1 MVFYIFNKQLK
12 LTGEYLEKQ
21 VSEYAKE
28 KEIDEGKLWEELNNE
43 FKMIY
48 GTNQQLAKE
57 EYQVAKFQKKI
68 DDLDYKIE
76 NIKRAVP
83 KNEITGKDED
93 KFIITEKE
101 VAVRKIWN
109 VSNTAGAFKSFT
121 DKEEAMKYSK
131 KINKEVLEYLK

>member
-1 MVFYIFNKQLK
+1 MK
-12 LTGEYLEKQ
+12 LDEFMKNVEILGKEFSIYTDEEKGVMFPLNTVHLLTRVDMLE
-21 VSEYAKE
+21 
-28 KEIDEGKLWEELNNE
+28 
-43 FKMIY
+43 
-48 GTNQQLAKE
+48 LAKE

-93 KFIITEKE
+93 KFTITEKE

-121 DKEEAMKYSK
+121 DKDKAIEYSRD
-131 KINKEVLEYLK
+131 INKEVLGYLK

>member
-1 MVFYIFNKQLK
+1 MK
-12 LTGEYLEKQ
+12 LDEFMEKVEILGKEFSMYVDDEKGVSFPLNTVHLLTRVDMLEL
-21 VSEYAKE
+21 S
-28 KEIDEGKLWEELNNE
+28 
-43 FKMIY
+43 
-48 GTNQQLAKE
+48 KE

-76 NIKRAVP
+76 NIKKAVP

-93 KFIITEKE
+93 KFTITEKE

-121 DKEEAMKYSK
+121 TKDDALKSSKE
-131 KINKEVLEYLK
+131 INVKVFEYLK

>member
-1 MVFYIFNKQLK
+1 MK
-12 LTGEYLEKQ
+12 LDEFMKNVEILGKEFSMYVDDEKGVSFPLNTVHLLTRVDMLEL
-21 VSEYAKE
+21 S
-28 KEIDEGKLWEELNNE
+28 
-43 FKMIY
+43 
-48 GTNQQLAKE
+48 KE
-57 EYQVAKFQKKI
+57 EYQAAKFQKKI

-93 KFIITEKE
+93 KFTITEKE

-121 DKEEAMKYSK
+121 DKNEAMGYSK
-131 KINKEVLEYLK
+131 NINKEVLNYLK

>member
-1 MVFYIFNKQLK
+1 MKLDEFMKDIEILGKEFSIYTDEEKGVMFPFNTVHL
-12 LTGEYLEKQ
+12 LTRVDMLEL
-21 VSEYAKE
+21 S
-28 KEIDEGKLWEELNNE
+28 
-43 FKMIY
+43 
-48 GTNQQLAKE
+48 KE

-76 NIKRAVP
+76 NIKKAVP

-93 KFIITEKE
+93 KFTITEKE

-121 DKEEAMKYSK
+121 DKEEAIEYSK
-131 KINKEVLEYLK
+131 NINKEVFGYLKGE

>member
-1 MVFYIFNKQLK
+1 MK
-12 LTGEYLEKQ
+12 LDEFMEKVEILGKEFSIYTDEEKGVAFPLNTVHLLTRVDMLE
-21 VSEYAKE
+21 
-28 KEIDEGKLWEELNNE
+28 
-43 FKMIY
+43 
-48 GTNQQLAKE
+48 LAKE

-93 KFIITEKE
+93 KFTITEKE

-109 VSNTAGAFKSFT
+109 VSNTAGAFKSFVN
-121 DKEEAMKYSK
+121 KNEAMEYSK

>member
-1 MVFYIFNKQLK
+1 MK
-12 LTGEYLEKQ
+12 LDEFMEKVEILGKEFSMYVDDEKGVSFPLNTVHLLTRVDMLE
-21 VSEYAKE
+21 
-28 KEIDEGKLWEELNNE
+28 
-43 FKMIY
+43 
-48 GTNQQLAKE
+48 LAKE

-76 NIKRAVP
+76 NIKRPVP

-93 KFIITEKE
+93 KYTITEKE

-121 DKEEAMKYSK
+121 DKDKAIEYSRD
-131 KINKEVLEYLK
+131 INKEVLGYLK

>member
-1 MVFYIFNKQLK
+1 MK
-12 LTGEYLEKQ
+12 LDEFMEKVEILGKEFSIYTDEEKGVSFPLNTVHLLTRVDMLEL
-21 VSEYAKE
+21 S
-28 KEIDEGKLWEELNNE
+28 
-43 FKMIY
+43 
-48 GTNQQLAKE
+48 KE

-76 NIKRAVP
+76 NIKKAVP

-93 KFIITEKE
+93 KFTITEKE

-121 DKEEAMKYSK
+121 NKDDALKVSKE
-131 KINKEVLEYLK
+131 INEKVFGYLK

>member
-1 MVFYIFNKQLK
+1 MK
-12 LTGEYLEKQ
+12 LDEFMEKVEILGKEFSMYVDDEKGVSFPLNTVHLLTRVDMLE
-21 VSEYAKE
+21 
-28 KEIDEGKLWEELNNE
+28 
-43 FKMIY
+43 
-48 GTNQQLAKE
+48 LAKE

-93 KFIITEKE
+93 KFTITEKE

-109 VSNTAGAFKSFT
+109 VSNTAGAFKSFA
-121 DKEEAMKYSK
+121 DKDKAMKTSK
-131 KINKEVLEYLK
+131 EINEKVFGFLK

>member
-1 MVFYIFNKQLK
+1 MK
-12 LTGEYLEKQ
+12 LDEFMEKVEILGKEFSIYTDEEKGVAFPLNTVHLLTRVDMLEL
-21 VSEYAKE
+21 S
-28 KEIDEGKLWEELNNE
+28 
-43 FKMIY
+43 
-48 GTNQQLAKE
+48 KE

-76 NIKRAVP
+76 NIKKAVP

-93 KFIITEKE
+93 KFTITEKE

-121 DKEEAMKYSK
+121 NKDDALKVSKE
-131 KINKEVLEYLK
+131 INEKVFGYLK

>member
-1 MVFYIFNKQLK
+1 MK
-12 LTGEYLEKQ
+12 LDEFMKNVEILGKEFSMYVDDEKGVSFPLNTVHLLTRVDMLEL
-21 VSEYAKE
+21 S
-28 KEIDEGKLWEELNNE
+28 
-43 FKMIY
+43 
-48 GTNQQLAKE
+48 KE

-76 NIKRAVP
+76 NIKRPVP

-93 KFIITEKE
+93 KYTIIEKE

-121 DKEEAMKYSK
+121 DKNEAMGYSK
-131 KINKEVLEYLK
+131 NINKEVLNYLK

>member
-1 MVFYIFNKQLK
+1 MK
-12 LTGEYLEKQ
+12 LDEFMKSVEILGKEFSIYTDEEKGVSFPLNTVHLLTRVDMLEL
-21 VSEYAKE
+21 S
-28 KEIDEGKLWEELNNE
+28 
-43 FKMIY
+43 
-48 GTNQQLAKE
+48 KE

-76 NIKRAVP
+76 NIKKAVP

-93 KFIITEKE
+93 KFTITEKE

-121 DKEEAMKYSK
+121 DKNEAMGYSK
-131 KINKEVLEYLK
+131 NINKEVLNYLK

>member
-1 MVFYIFNKQLK
+1 MK
-12 LTGEYLEKQ
+12 LDEFMEKVEILGKEFSMYVDDEKGVSFPLNTVHLLTRVDMLE
-21 VSEYAKE
+21 
-28 KEIDEGKLWEELNNE
+28 
-43 FKMIY
+43 
-48 GTNQQLAKE
+48 LAKE

-83 KNEITGKDED
+83 KNEITGKNED
-93 KFIITEKE
+93 KFTITEKE

-121 DKEEAMKYSK
+121 NKDDALKASKE
-131 KINKEVLEYLK
+131 INTKVFGYLK

>member
-1 MVFYIFNKQLK
+1 MK
-12 LTGEYLEKQ
+12 LDEFMEKVEILGKEFSIYTDEEKGVAFPLNTVHLLTRVERLE
-21 VSEYAKE
+21 
-28 KEIDEGKLWEELNNE
+28 
-43 FKMIY
+43 
-48 GTNQQLAKE
+48 LAKE

-83 KNEITGKDED
+83 KNEITKKDED
-93 KFIITEKE
+93 KDTIVEKE

-109 VSNTAGAFKSFT
+109 VSNTAGAFKSFVN
-121 DKEEAMKYSK
+121 KNEAMEYFK